1 MQSRCT
7 SHAAPSN
14 RRLPPICGAS
24 RQTLCFSRGIFRQPH
39 LEVFIPELLPLKKV
53 GIAASLGVACRPPA
67 CHCTSCR
74 PKNAI
79 TTTHAPGKNVTKLP
93 LFTFLLR
100 HKTTPTKAP
109 PPSSAF
115 AFSSKKNTNVCD
127 IFRTNFSAV
136 VGWGHKVTAAHAR
149 AYANK
154 HMLPYIALED
164 GFVRSLTLASA
175 GYPAMSMVVDH
186 QGIYYDAHQ
195 PSDLEQLIH
204 EAPGRQN
211 ETLLMRARN
220 GMQLLRH
227 QRLSKYNHA
236 PERQLPAKKKMRRV
250 LVVDQTSGDASIE
263 GGMATQATFLDML
276 REVCAEPETEVWVK
290 THPDVIAG
298 KKQGYLVEEA
308 RRQGCTLLSD
318 DINPWSLFD
327 QVDAV
332 HVVTSQLGFEA
343 LLAGLPVTCHGLPF
357 YAGWGLTEDRQACE
371 RRGESRRLEQV
382 FAAAYLEYSRYANPY
397 TGERASLE
405 EVLQLL
411 ADQKRQSEYMA
422 GHWIAPGYSRWKRGF
437 LPAFLGPWA
446 RCDFTRRESQAL
458 ETLTNATSAQSSPS
472 RVLSWAS
479 RTTPGFVKSVKN
491 LGGDLWHIEDGFL
504 RSIGLG
510 VDLARPLS
518 LIVDDKAMH
527 FDAQRASTLENWL
540 EYHEFDDAELA
551 RARRLRERIVALG
564 LSKYNAEHDTL
575 LDLRALAGE
584 REIVLV
590 VGQVESDASIRHA
603 CPGIKTHLELLEAAR
618 ELHPDAYMIYKPHP
632 DVVSGGRRGEMS
644 GENTPEDLVLTSG
657 DICQLFEQVDHVH
670 TLCSLAGFEALLR
683 GVEVTT
689 HGLPFYAGWGLT
701 HDRVSCERRTRR
713 LSLDALVAGA
723 LIEYPLYVDP
733 VYGHHC
739 NAETVV
745 TILEQQRAM
754 LRNGG
759 NNYSLPWKTR
769 LYRSYRA
776 LFIGKH

>member
-1 MQSRCT
+1 MQSRCAFLAD
-7 SHAAPSN
+7 SPNH
-14 RRLPPICGAS
+14 RKPPTCGAS
-24 RQTLCFSRGIFRQPH
+24 RQTLCFSRGILRQPH
-39 LEVFIPELLPLKKV
+39 LEAFIPELLPLKKAGV
-53 GIAASLGVACRPPA
+53 SASLGATCRSPA
-67 CHCTSCR
+67 CHHPSCR
-74 PKNAI
+74 PKNAAA
-79 TTTHAPGKNVTKLP
+79 TPPATGKNVRKSP
-93 LFTFLLR
+93 LFACLPR
-100 HKTTPTKAP
+100 QKTTPIKATSS
-109 PPSSAF
+109 PSIF
-115 AFSSKKNTNVCD
+115 GFSSKKNANVCS
-127 IFRTNFSAV
+127 IFRTESSAV
-136 VGWGHKVTAAHAR
+136 VGWGHKETAAQAR
-149 AYANK
+149 AYARR
-154 HMLPYIALED
+154 HALPYIALED

-186 QGIYYDAHQ
+186 QGIYYDARQ
-195 PSDLEQLIH
+195 PSDLEQLIL
-204 EAPGRQN
+204 EAPERQD
-211 ETLLMRARN
+211 EALLMRARTA
-220 GMQLLRH
+220 MQRLRH

-236 PERQLPAKKKMRRV
+236 PERQLPARTKARRV
-250 LVVDQTSGDASIE
+250 LVVDQTSGDASVE
-263 GGMATQATFLDML
+263 GGMATQATFLAML
-276 REVCAEPETEVWVK
+276 REACAEPEAEVWVK

-308 RRQGCTLLSD
+308 RRLGCTLLSD
-318 DINPWSLFD
+318 DINPWSLFE

-411 ADQKRQSEYMA
+411 ADQKRVASRMA
-422 GHWIAPGYSRWKRGF
+422 GQWQGLEFSGWKQKFIGF
-437 LPAFLGPWA
+437 FLGPWSEL
-446 RCDFTRRESQAL
+446 RFEKHPERAL
-458 ETLTNATSAQSSPS
+458 ERLTQPTASALPQK
-472 RVLSWAS
+472 VLSWAG
-479 RTTPGFVKSVKN
+479 RTPPERHEKVRSA
-491 LGGDLWHIEDGFL
+491 GGELWMMEDGFL
-504 RSIGLG
+504 RSVGLG
-510 VDLARPLS
+510 VDLTRPLS

-527 FDAQRASTLENWL
+527 FDAQRASTLEDWL
-540 EYHEFDDAELA
+540 EHHALDDAELA
-551 RARRLRERIVALG
+551 RARRLRERIIALG
-564 LSKYNAEHDTL
+564 LSKYNAEHDAL
-575 LDLRALAGE
+575 PDLRALAGE

-603 CPGIKTHLELLEAAR
+603 CPGIKTHRELLEAAR

-745 TILEQQRAM
+745 TILEQQRTM
-754 LRNGG
+754 LRNGTRKIT
-759 NNYSLPWKTR
+759 LPWKTR
-769 LYRSYRA
+769 LYRGYRA
-776 LFIGKH
+776 LFIGRH

>member
-1 MQSRCT
+1 MQSRCAF
-7 SHAAPSN
+7 HADSPN
-14 RRLPPICGAS
+14 HRPPPTCGAS
-24 RQTLCFSRGIFRQPH
+24 RQTLCFSRGILRQPH
-39 LEVFIPELLPLKKV
+39 LEAFIPELLPLKKAGV
-53 GIAASLGVACRPPA
+53 SASLGATCRPPA
-67 CHCTSCR
+67 CHHPSCR
-74 PKNAI
+74 PKDTAA
-79 TTTHAPGKNVTKLP
+79 TPPATGKNVRKSP
-93 LFTFLLR
+93 LFAFLPR
-100 HKTTPTKAP
+100 QKTAPLKAT
-109 PPSSAF
+109 S
-115 AFSSKKNTNVCD
+115 FSSIFGFSSTKNANICA
-127 IFRTNFSAV
+127 ISRTKSSAV
-136 VGWGHKVTAAHAR
+136 VGWGHKATAAQAR
-149 AYANK
+149 AYARQ
-154 HMLPYIALED
+154 HALPYIALED

-186 QGIYYDAHQ
+186 QGIYYDARQ
-195 PSDLEQLIH
+195 PSDLEQLIL
-204 EAPGRQN
+204 EAPERQD
-211 ETLLMRARN
+211 EVLLMRARTS
-220 GMQLLRH
+220 MQRLRH

-236 PERQLPAKKKMRRV
+236 PERQLPAKTKARRV

-263 GGMATQATFLDML
+263 GGMATQATFLAML
-276 REVCAEPETEVWVK
+276 REACAEPEAEVWVK

-298 KKQGYLVEEA
+298 KKQGYLLEEA

-318 DINPWSLFD
+318 DINPWSLFE

-357 YAGWGLTEDRQACE
+357 YAGWGLTEDRQTCE
-371 RRGESRRLEQV
+371 RRGESRHLEQV

-411 ADQKRQSEYMA
+411 VDQKRQSEHLT

-446 RCDFTRRESQAL
+446 RCEFTRRESQAL
-458 ETLTNATSAQSSPS
+458 ETLTHGTPENASL
-472 RVLSWAS
+472 RVLSWAG
-479 RTTPGFVKSVKN
+479 RTTQDFARSVER
-491 LGGDLWHIEDGFL
+491 LGGKIWRIEDGFL
-504 RSIGLG
+504 RSVGLG
-510 VDLARPLS
+510 VDLTLPLS

-527 FDAQRASTLENWL
+527 FDAQRASTLEDWL
-540 EYHEFDDAELA
+540 EHHALDDTELA
-551 RARRLRERIVALG
+551 RARRLRERIIALG
-564 LSKYNAEHDTL
+564 LSKYNAEHDAL
-575 LDLRALAGE
+575 PDLRALAGE

-603 CPGIKTHLELLEAAR
+603 CPGIKTHRELLEAAR

-745 TILEQQRAM
+745 TILEQQRTM
-754 LRNGG
+754 LRNGTRKIT
-759 NNYSLPWKTR
+759 LPWKTR
-769 LYRSYRA
+769 LYRGYRA
-776 LFIGKH
+776 LFIGRH